1 MNKKILLPIH
11 LFILIL
17 LQHTICFSQINPNNI
32 TIARDTFGI
41 PHIFAATDS
50 EVAYGL
56 AWAHCEDDFEHIQ
69 QLIIITNARMGE
81 VTGKEG
87 AALDFFVQFIKSKET
102 VDRYYD
108 LDLSAD
114 FKKTLQAYTN
124 GLNAYAASH
133 PKEIKLKNI
142 FPTTAKNILIGYHL
156 ILSSMIGAPRA
167 LEFIIKEKPDEYI
180 FNASAGSN
188 GIAMSSKMTGDSST
202 FLLINPHVP
211 LEGQASW
218 YEAHLCSE
226 QGLNMYGALVPGMI
240 SPAMGCNEHMGWAI
254 TFNWPDYVDIY
265 EMEINKENKNQ
276 YKFDGNWYDL
286 EVRNIPL
293 KIKTKLGK
301 FTIKKKVYWCIYGPA
316 YKTKKGIYALR
327 FNTMF
332 NIKAAEQW
340 FNLGKAKN
348 FQTFNSTMHMQGI
361 PLFNIVYA
369 DDDECIIYLFNGLLP
384 RRNLD
389 YNWQKVV
396 PGNTS
401 KTYWDKFYSI
411 GELPQKNRPA
421 CGYVY
426 NTNNSPFRCTAADEN
441 PNENLFNKQSGFSW
455 NRVNNRDLRFNELME
470 GKTNINFQE
479 FKKIKYD
486 CSYPKEKGGLYK
498 TFKPIYSLK
507 EADYPDIADAITKLK
522 KWNFTGN
529 TENREAALVA
539 FTFNY
544 LFKKKDA
551 RYNELETGVDY
562 DTPLL
567 IEAIRYAKKT
577 LLKHYK
583 TIDLPFGEVQRL
595 IRDDKSYAVSGLP
608 ECLRAMVTEVTKEG
622 SLRAINGDSFI
633 MFAKFSKKG
642 NTYESVVPYGA
653 SRKKGSPHLMDQMKL
668 YSNQQTKPITLDKE
682 KVLKNALQ
690 IYHPQ

>member
-1 MNKKILLPIH
+1 M
-11 LFILIL
+11 FL
-17 LQHTICFSQINPNNI
+17 LQHTMCFSQINPNNI

-56 AWAHCEDDFEHIQ
+56 AWAHSEDDFDHIQ
-69 QLIIITNARMGE
+69 HIIIAANGRMGE

-301 FTIKKKVYWCIYGPA
+301 FTIKKKAYWCIYGPA

-348 FQTFNSTMHMQGI
+348 FQTFNSTMQMQGI

-369 DDDECIIYLFNGLLP
+369 DDDDCINYLFNGLLP

-426 NTNNSPFRCTAADEN
+426 NTNNSPFRCTGADEN

-529 TENREAALVA
+529 SENREAALVS

-551 RYNELETGVDY
+551 SYNELETGVDY
-562 DTPLL
+562 DTQLL

-608 ECLRAMVTEVTKEG
+608 ECLRAMVSEVTKDG
-622 SLRAINGDSFI
+622 SFRAINGDSFI

-653 SRKKGSPHLMDQMKL
+653 SRKKGSPHYMDQMKL